1 MNRQIKYLCKG
12 CNLFDIIK
20 WLQKE
25 IIDLKSEVTEIKKS
39 TKTQSELAN
48 DTDEVH
54 GQGKR
59 IFTDDQLLEEFEE
72 RQRRAANIIVSNL
85 QEESESDDETTP
97 ETENDLNR
105 VVKISK

>member
-20 WLQKE
+20 ALQKE
-25 IIDLKSEVTEIKKS
+25 IIDLKSEITEIKKS
-39 TKTQSELAN
+39 TKTQGELAN

-54 GQGKR
+54 GQEKR
-59 IFTDDQLLEEFEE
+59 IFTEDQLLEEE
-72 RQRRAANIIVSNL
+72 N
-85 QEESESDDETTP
+85 ESDDETTP

-105 VVKISK
+105 VVEIIYIEYWHKQC